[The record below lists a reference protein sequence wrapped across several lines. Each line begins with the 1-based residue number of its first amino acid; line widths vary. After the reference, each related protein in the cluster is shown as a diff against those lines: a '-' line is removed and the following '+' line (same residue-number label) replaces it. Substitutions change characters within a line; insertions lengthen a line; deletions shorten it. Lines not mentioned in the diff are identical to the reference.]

1 MGQGD
6 SYWRTDEPR
15 RRVGRGI
22 ACTSDWR
29 APLSVL
35 GNCGS
40 RRPQALVI
48 TGLIGPMA
56 LVAVLAL
63 RHFGLVANEPVWA
76 WVVILTVLPV
86 VSLLSESL
94 DSGPSSRLRIHA
106 RVAWHAAVV
115 TTVIYLTGWGPVLVG
130 AFAFATLQTVAHDGS
145 KTWPVSAA
153 WSVIGVAIGQLFI
166 FERWA
171 PSFLANSEAQAL
183 GLMGAFVLM
192 FMIRMAGATMAQ
204 KEEAEASMRASE
216 NRYRSL
222 VQHSSD
228 LTLVLG
234 QNDRISYASPATV
247 KLLGRTPEQ
256 VVGMADYELLHPEDR
271 EHMAREIGPILERS
285 TSATEPMSVRLAH
298 ADGSWRHVEVVITNL
313 CQEPSVE
320 GYVCNIRDI
329 SERKQAEALLV
340 YQALHDPLTGLPN
353 RTVILDRAEQMLARA
368 RRIGQP
374 VAALF
379 IDLDNFKDINDTLG
393 HETGDRILCAVA
405 DRFRAT
411 VRDSDTVGRFGGDEF
426 VVLTESATVPAG
438 PEALAERL
446 RRALEA
452 PFLLPGLEDIPL
464 SMSASIGMASGI
476 RPTATGLLRDADTA
490 LYRAKASGKDCFA
503 EFEPAMKA
511 ALLDRIELKRDL
523 TLGLEDNQFF
533 LLYQPLFDLETLHIC
548 GVEALLRWQH
558 PTRGMVAPD
567 QFISTLE
574 ETGRI
579 HDVGGWVLTEAC
591 REAAQWRRQSHD
603 ISVSVNVSA
612 RQVDTDLFLGQVD
625 AALRATGLAPEA
637 LILEITETALMRDA
651 EAAVGRLDTLKRLG
665 VRISIDDFGT
675 GYSSLAYL
683 RRFPVDEVKL
693 DRSFVSSMAESS
705 ESAAIVHTLVELS
718 NTLGL
723 TTVAEGIEDLQQLES
738 LRREGCHRGQGYFL
752 AQPAASTVV
761 DEILSRGLVRPSL
774 DSTPPSI
781 EVGDSR

>member
-1 MGQGD
+1 MDRRAVLDEGQ
-6 SYWRTDEPR
+6 P
-15 RRVGRGI
+15 
-22 ACTSDWR
+22 APLDWR
-29 APLSVL
+29 APSSAAA
-35 GNCGS
+35 NWGS
-40 RRPQALVI
+40 RRRQSLVV
-48 TGLIGPMA
+48 TALIGPMA

-63 RHFGLVANEPVWA
+63 RHFGLVAKEPVWA
-76 WVVILTVLPV
+76 WIVILTVLPV
-86 VSLLSESL
+86 VSVLSESL

-145 KTWPVSAA
+145 KAWRVSAA
-153 WSVIGVAIGQLFI
+153 WSVIGVAVGQLFI
-166 FERWA
+166 LERWA
-171 PSFLANSEAQAL
+171 PSFLADSEAQAL

-234 QNDRISYASPATV
+234 QDDLISYASPATV

-256 VVGMADYELLHPEDR
+256 VVGMADTELLHPEDR
-271 EHMAREIGPILERS
+271 EQMTREIGPILEHS

-298 ADGSWRHVEVVITNL
+298 ADGSWRDVEVVITNL

-393 HETGDRILCAVA
+393 HETGDSILCAVA

-426 VVLTESATVPAG
+426 VVLTEGATVPAG

-452 PFLLPGLEDIPL
+452 PFFLPGLEDIPL
-464 SMSASIGMASGI
+464 SMSASIGIASGV

-490 LYRAKASGKDCFA
+490 LYRAKASGKDCCA

-511 ALLDRIELKRDL
+511 AILDRIELKRDL
-523 TLGLEDNQFF
+523 TLALEDNQFF
-533 LLYQPLFDLETLHIC
+533 VLYQPLFDLETLHVC

-558 PTRGMVAPD
+558 PTRGTVAPD
-567 QFISTLE
+567 EFISTLE

-591 REAAQWRRQSHD
+591 AKGARWRRDHD

-625 AALRATGLAPEA
+625 AALRATGLPPEA

-651 EAAVGRLDTLKRLG
+651 EAAVGRLETLKRLG

-723 TTVAEGIEDLQQLES
+723 TTVAEGIEDRQQLES

-752 AQPAASTVV
+752 AQPAAPAVV
-761 DEILSRGLVRPSL
+761 DEILVRGLVRPDH
-774 DSTPPSI
+774 DSTRPSI
-781 EVGDSR
+781 EVGDRR